1 MFFNFFQCF
10 YKADMGNTL
19 SRRGPDCRKLFAF
32 VGRSKNYLGMEASK
46 NAEHTASQS
55 TLEDYKVRLLYQ
67 ISKAL
72 INIVLKMLKLVT
84 N

>member
-1 MFFNFFQCF
+1 MIFSVF

-19 SRRGPDCRKLFAF
+19 SRRGPDCRKIISLA
-32 VGRSKNYLGMEASK
+32 GRSKNYLGMEISK
-46 NAEHTASQS
+46 NAEHTASQN

-72 INIVLKMLKLVT
+72 INIVLKMLKLIT